1 MTAKKSFPSP
11 YDLAAPAGSE
21 GWQDLYPYNLV
32 FRDNLKDKENEKFWF
47 CDSQHWPNVFKPFE
61 TVGVEFAVR
70 CLGAYNTRHYIIPP
84 ANGIEFRIHN
94 GFCYMSP
101 VGVAPELIPARVPHF
116 MERAGYYFQN
126 WDKLLENWKVK
137 VLATIEEMDAINFE
151 KLPEMVD
158 IEVITS
164 GAGID
169 PTAKMMADY
178 DRLIQLAYKNWEHH
192 FEFLNLGYVAYLD
205 FFGFCKESFPG
216 IPDLAIARMVMG
228 VDSVLFRPDDE
239 LKNLAELAVK
249 LNLTK
254 VFGDGNSAEE
264 ILSALA
270 GSADGSKWISAW
282 EKAQEPWFNYTSG
295 NGFYGSDVYW
305 RDNLDLP
312 MGYIQDYVVRA
323 AKGETLHRPKDDL
336 IIERDRISSE
346 YAELLDGEALATFQG
361 KLGLART
368 VYPYV
373 EDHNFYIEHW
383 TMGVFWRKVR
393 QLSRLLH
400 SYGFWTQPDDMLYL
414 TRDEVRPVLFDLAT
428 GWGVGADCIA
438 PSYWPEEIERRRKI
452 VAALET
458 ARPQPAFNTPPA
470 EINEPFTIMLWGI
483 TTEQVQQWLG
493 GDEDA
498 TGLKG
503 MAASPGVVEGLAR
516 VITGPD
522 QLDQLQQGEILV
534 APVTSPSWGPV
545 FGKITATVT
554 DIGGMMSHAAI
565 VCREYG
571 LPAVTGTGSAST
583 KIKTGMRLRVDGSNG
598 TVEIIG

>member
-1 MTAKKSFPSP
+1 MTAKKSFTSP
-11 YDLAAPAGSE
+11 YDLAAPAGAE

-116 MERAGYYFQN
+116 MERAGYYFEN

-158 IEVITS
+158 IEVVTS

-254 VFGDGNSAEE
+254 VFSDSNSAEE
-264 ILSALA
+264 VLSALA
-270 GSADGSKWISAW
+270 GSTDGSKWIAAW

-400 SYGFWTQPDDMLYL
+400 SYGFWNQPDDMLYL

-503 MAASPGVVEGLAR
+503 MAASPGAVEGLAR

>member
-101 VGVAPELIPARVPHF
+101 VGVAPELIPDRVPHF

-126 WDKLLENWKVK
+126 WNTLLENWKKK

-151 KLPEMVD
+151 KLPDMVD

-249 LNLTK
+249 LGLTQI
-254 VFGDGNSAEE
+254 FADNNSAAEV
-264 ILSALA
+264 LGALA
-270 GSADGSKWISAW
+270 ASAEGVQWIAAW
-282 EKAQEPWFNYTSG
+282 EAAQEPWFNYTSG

-336 IIERDRISSE
+336 IIERDRISGE

-503 MAASPGVVEGLAR
+503 MAASPGVVEGYAR

-598 TVEIIG
+598 TVEIID